1 MFESSR
7 AATVM
12 RQLEPIMSV
21 IDEIQAERQ
30 RQLTIE
36 GWTAEHDDGHV
47 NGELAMA
54 AACFAVDEH
63 LFRAEMRPTTS
74 YAPLMAYVPLWPWD
88 DDWWKPRDR
97 RQNLILAA
105 ALIVAEIE
113 RLDRA
118 AGSP

>member
-1 MFESSR
+1 
-7 AATVM
+7 
-12 RQLEPIMSV
+12 MSV
-21 IDEIQAERQ
+21 LDEVAAERR
-30 RQLTIE
+30 RQLTTE

-54 AACFAVDEH
+54 AACFAVDDH
-63 LFRAEMRPTTS
+63 LFRAEVRPSTGYAAATS
-74 YAPLMAYVPLWPWD
+74 YVPLWPWD
-88 DDWWKPRDR
+88 DAWWKPMDR

-118 AGSP
+118 AGSS